1 MAVLFGAVPE
11 RMETV
16 GPGQL
21 WVNPDCGLKTRSYA
35 EAEPALRN
43 LVTAAHRAR
52 ASINGPVRG

>member
-1 MAVLFGAVPE
+1 MTGALM
-11 RMETV
+11 RALETV

-43 LVTAAHRAR
+43 LVTAARRAR
-52 ASINGPVRG
+52 ASIGGPARE